1 MTEIIKEIAKEMA
14 TKIAIVKMNKND
26 EEWKGN
32 IRKFPIFSEWKGMEQ
47 TLKVMGIEFEYE
59 FDDNLEIT
67 AVIVNGFKQET
78 TRWYVGDLKQ
88 EKKQKKMQRNLKEEG
103 RKDMA
108 RHIVDIALNDEEE
121 RLIKYLAKK
130 DGITV
135 KEELRSLL
143 NLQIWEESENYM
155 NEVEEDD

>member
-1 MTEIIKEIAKEMA
+1 
-14 TKIAIVKMNKND
+14 
-26 EEWKGN
+26 
-32 IRKFPIFSEWKGMEQ
+32 
-47 TLKVMGIEFEYE
+47 
-59 FDDNLEIT
+59 
-67 AVIVNGFKQET
+67 
-78 TRWYVGDLKQ
+78 
-88 EKKQKKMQRNLKEEG
+88 
-103 RKDMA
+103 MA